1 VQKELRYLEAI
12 EVPQVKIRYSFGKP
26 PRFSPDGNV
35 KIIDLGEFPMEMDIP
50 FKILSAQ

>member
-1 VQKELRYLEAI
+1 LRYLERI
-12 EVPQVKIRYSFGKP
+12 DQPHVKIHYNFGKP

>member
-26 PRFSPDGNV
+26 PRFSPEGKP
-35 KIIDLGEFPMEMDIP
+35 KIINLGEFPIEIDFP
-50 FKILSAQ
+50 EKIHSQQ